1 MNDALLNVLRSVDT
15 PTVCNAIE
23 AAQGKRGFNNF
34 TKATMVA
41 SAPEEKSVVG
51 YALTA
56 KIAATSAPEEST
68 ESLKERR
75 MAYYKYM
82 AEGQRPSVAVIED
95 CDFPNCV
102 GAFWG
107 EINTT
112 VHNIIRNYV
121 REENIY
127 RGKNII
133 IVETVKEYVKKVIE
147 LDKRTLEKGNELKII
162 AVEKEFEDEIKEG
175 RKKYKIRGKIDR
187 IDELNG
193 DVRVID
199 YKSGKKIS
207 KRNLTIKNSEE
218 LTKEKGIY
226 NLQLLI
232 YILGI
237 RGEFNEKIIKSGIIN
252 LKNIRDGVLEG
263 VFNGNT
269 ALSNNEMENY
279 KKEIIMIITNILDKN
294 KLFKN

>member
-41 SAPEEKSVVG
+41 SAPEAKSVVG

-56 KIAATSAPEEST
+56 KIAATSAPEEPA
-68 ESLKERR
+68 EIVKERR

-112 VHNIIRNYV
+112 VHKGFGVSGVVTNGVVRDLGDLPTGFPVIAGSIGPSHAFVHV
-121 REENIY
+121 REF
-127 RGKNII
+127 GKPVSVFGLE
-133 IVETVKEYVKKVIE
+133 VEEGDLVHADRHGALVIPSLVIPSLQRAIE
-147 LDKRTLEKGNELKII
+147 QLIATERLVLDPASKPDFDFEAFAKAWAAFEAART
-162 AVEKEFEDEIKEG
+162 
-175 RKKYKIRGKIDR
+175 
-187 IDELNG
+187 
-193 DVRVID
+193 
-199 YKSGKKIS
+199 
-207 KRNLTIKNSEE
+207 
-218 LTKEKGIY
+218 
-226 NLQLLI
+226 
-232 YILGI
+232 
-237 RGEFNEKIIKSGIIN
+237 
-252 LKNIRDGVLEG
+252 
-263 VFNGNT
+263 
-269 ALSNNEMENY
+269 
-279 KKEIIMIITNILDKN
+279 
-294 KLFKN
+294 

>member
-56 KIAATSAPEEST
+56 KIAATSAPEEAA
-68 ESLKERR
+68 ERVKERR

-112 VHNIIRNYV
+112 VHKGFGVSGVVTNGVVRDLGDLPTGFPVIAGSIGPSHAFVHV
-121 REENIY
+121 REF
-127 RGKNII
+127 GKP
-133 IVETVKEYVKKVIE
+133 VSVFG
-147 LDKRTLEKGNELKII
+147 L
-162 AVEKEFEDEIKEG
+162 AVEEG
-175 RKKYKIRGKIDR
+175 DLVHADR
-187 IDELNG
+187 HGAL
-193 DVRVID
+193 VIP
-199 YKSGKKIS
+199 SLVIPS
-207 KRNLTIKNSEE
+207 LQHAI
-218 LTKEKGIY
+218 EK
-226 NLQLLI
+226 LI
-232 YILGI
+232 ATERL
-237 RGEFNEKIIKSGIIN
+237 
-252 LKNIRDGVLEG
+252 
-263 VFNGNT
+263 
-269 ALSNNEMENY
+269 
-279 KKEIIMIITNILDKN
+279 ILDPASQPDFDFQAFAKAWAA
-294 KLFKN
+294 FEAART